1 MEAPLTTVDLA
12 TLTAQL
18 RALRD
23 EALPRIAGAP
33 DLAALDEL
41 DLHYLGRKGGALS
54 GLMRGIGALPVEDRP
69 RVGVVVN
76 EVREAVESAL
86 VEARGQAGAAALE
99 ARLAAETVDVTRAC
113 PGRSRAGPSIRSS
126 RPSRGSPRS
135 SASSA
140 S

>member
-23 EALPRIAGAP
+23 EALPRIAGAA

-69 RVGVVVN
+69 RVGAAVN

-86 VEARGQAGAAALE
+86 GEARGRAGSAALE
-99 ARLAAETVDVTRAC
+99 ATA
-113 PGRSRAGPSIRSS
+113 GRGDGRRHRAGPGHPARDP
-126 RPSRGSPRS
+126 PSDRRDRRRGSPRS
-135 SASSA
+135 SGSSG